1 LLFKRDYINKI
12 KEKRSINLN
21 INNFFL
27 KIHIKKHQVKK
38 KLGLTV
44 IFFLKKKLH
53 KMTAR
58 FRSFWWLVNRDRSFL
73 TLKPIFQFI
82 FDSKH
87 LKIPLE
93 LF

>member
-1 LLFKRDYINKI
+1 MLFKRDYINKI

-27 KIHIKKHQVKK
+27 KNTYKKASSKK
-38 KLGLTV
+38 KIRTNPN
-44 IFFLKKKLH
+44 FFFEKKLH

-58 FRSFWWLVNRDRSFL
+58 FCSFWWLVNRDRSFL

-82 FDSKH
+82 FDPKH